1 MKGIEK
7 KKEDSVAPE
16 ATAIAVSLPGPRDAS
31 HPQTSCVA
39 PAEKHCADKP
49 SALWQRRYGQRA
61 SHPSFLKVPYVPKD
75 APR

>member
-16 ATAIAVSLPGPRDAS
+16 ATAIAVSLPGPRVAS
-31 HPQTSCVA
+31 Y
-39 PAEKHCADKP
+39 CADKP